1 MTYNK
6 RIFLN
11 SEDSSSTG
19 SIVCFDGD
27 IRWSSKQVKAER
39 TSFIEVAD
47 CQVKA
52 RLHRTVEDSAEVFI
66 EKVKKMR
73 NSLNDYIEHLECR
86 L

>member
-1 MTYNK
+1 M
-6 RIFLN
+6 
-11 SEDSSSTG
+11 
-19 SIVCFDGD
+19 
-27 IRWSSKQVKAER
+27 KAER